1 MHMNMHIIVHEYIY
15 INIRWRILYKKAW
28 LFILHRFVDGMQEV
42 NRIED
47 SLEIKRPLVIRALRR
62 SNIRRKVAE
71 YLFDISPSYS
81 YTSEIAY
88 NVGATSS
95 NVIGA
100 LRGMN
105 SRYKKDESLI
115 GLNVVEEK
123 SSSRNIRLYGITPFG
138 KEMIESVKNSR
149 L

>member
-1 MHMNMHIIVHEYIY
+1 MHIIMHIIVLKYIY
-15 INIRWRILYKKAW
+15 INIRLRILYKKQW
-28 LFILHRFVDGMQEV
+28 LFIICRFVDGMQEA

-47 SLEIKRPLVIRALRR
+47 SIDIKRPLVIRALRR

-115 GLNVVEEK
+115 GLDVVEEK

-138 KEMIESVKNSR
+138 KEMIESVRNSK

>member
-1 MHMNMHIIVHEYIY
+1 MLNSLLEQ
-15 INIRWRILYKKAW
+15 
-28 LFILHRFVDGMQEV
+28 VDGMPEE
-42 NRIED
+42 NKSD
-47 SLEIKRPLVIRALRR
+47 YSLDIKRPLVIRALRR
-62 SNIRRKVAE
+62 SNIRKKVAE

-88 NVGATSS
+88 KVGATSS

-115 GLNVVEEK
+115 SLNVVEEK
-123 SSSRNIRLYGITPFG
+123 NGGKNIRLYGITSFG
-138 KEMIESVKNSR
+138 KEMLETVKNR
-149 L
+149 R

>member
-1 MHMNMHIIVHEYIY
+1 
-15 INIRWRILYKKAW
+15 
-28 LFILHRFVDGMQEV
+28 MQED
-42 NRIED
+42 N
-47 SLEIKRPLVIRALRR
+47 SLDDTLDIKRPLVVRALRR

-88 NVGATSS
+88 NIRATSS

-115 GLNVVEEK
+115 SLNMVEEK
-123 SSSRNIRLYGITPFG
+123 TGGKNIRLYGITPFG
-138 KEMIESVKNSR
+138 KEMIETVKNR
-149 L
+149 K